1 MPIFMLQC
9 NASFMILKEEAESVT
24 PTKEA
29 CPDELSHHF
38 ATVHGGW
45 YEDGVLFQIVKT
57 VTQVTHN
64 QIEQI

>member
-29 CPDELSHHF
+29 CPNELSHHL

-45 YEDGVLFQIVKT
+45 YADGVLFQIVKT
-57 VTQVTHN
+57 VTQVRHN
-64 QIEQI
+64 HTQN

>member
-1 MPIFMLQC
+1 
-9 NASFMILKEEAESVT
+9 MILKEEAESVT

>member
-1 MPIFMLQC
+1 
-9 NASFMILKEEAESVT
+9 MILKEEAESVT

-29 CPDELSHHF
+29 CPNELSHHL

-64 QIEQI
+64 HTQN